1 MIDIIKKIYFLINFS
16 SQKFKLINL
25 SILMFLNIIFEF
37 VGIVLIIPVI
47 TIILKPESYDF
58 DLFNNTYVIGNFIN
72 NVAISKEQL
81 LVYLL
86 ISIIIIFFIKL
97 LLSLL
102 LNFYSTN
109 FSFKIQ
115 TDVGNVLVKNYLN
128 QKYSFFLNKN
138 SSELIRNVF
147 NNTNHI
153 SAASLSLIIIFVECF
168 VLLTL
173 TIFLFFY
180 NFKISFLSFVLLFI
194 LSVIYYQI
202 IKKKIFQWSVIR
214 DEENAK
220 KLKNIS
226 ETFSSIKEIFIYSVK
241 KLFISNF
248 SKSNF
253 MSLRPNR
260 NFVFLSSSFRPI
272 LEFTIVSLIIFITA
286 LIYLR
291 GNNLDIL
298 NDIPV
303 FILILIRLIPSVN
316 RIIAGFQRVKFC
328 MFSIETVIKDLS
340 LNKQENTKITLSKL
354 EFAKNIEFKNVSFR
368 YNKDNLIFE
377 KLNLEIHKNEKI
389 GIFGNSGDGKS
400 TFLDLLVGMNDF
412 EGEIL
417 VDGISIKKGLE
428 SWSKK
433 FCYIPQKVYLL
444 DNTIKKNIC
453 FGIADEEINIEKL
466 NLAVEVAQLSK
477 FISRLEQGLDTIIGE
492 DGSRISGGQRQRIGL
507 ARAIYRDPE
516 ILIMDESTSS
526 LDEQTS
532 EQIMRQVLQLS
543 QNLTLIVVSHNKKV
557 FEGLDK
563 VYQIKNREIK
573 LIDRN

>member
-1 MIDIIKKIYFLINFS
+1 M
-16 SQKFKLINL
+16 
-25 SILMFLNIIFEF
+25 
-37 VGIVLIIPVI
+37 
-47 TIILKPESYDF
+47 KPESFDF

-220 KLKNIS
+220 KLK
-226 ETFSSIKEIFIYSVK
+226 IFQKHFLQSK
-241 KLFISNF
+241 KYLFIL
-248 SKSNF
+248 SKS
-253 MSLRPNR
+253 
-260 NFVFLSSSFRPI
+260 
-272 LEFTIVSLIIFITA
+272 
-286 LIYLR
+286 Y
-291 GNNLDIL
+291 
-298 NDIPV
+298 
-303 FILILIRLIPSVN
+303 
-316 RIIAGFQRVKFC
+316 
-328 MFSIETVIKDLS
+328 
-340 LNKQENTKITLSKL
+340 
-354 EFAKNIEFKNVSFR
+354 
-368 YNKDNLIFE
+368 
-377 KLNLEIHKNEKI
+377 
-389 GIFGNSGDGKS
+389 
-400 TFLDLLVGMNDF
+400 LLVIF
-412 EGEIL
+412 
-417 VDGISIKKGLE
+417 
-428 SWSKK
+428 
-433 FCYIPQKVYLL
+433 QKVTY
-444 DNTIKKNIC
+444 
-453 FGIADEEINIEKL
+453 
-466 NLAVEVAQLSK
+466 
-477 FISRLEQGLDTIIGE
+477 
-492 DGSRISGGQRQRIGL
+492 
-507 ARAIYRDPE
+507 
-516 ILIMDESTSS
+516 
-526 LDEQTS
+526 
-532 EQIMRQVLQLS
+532 
-543 QNLTLIVVSHNKKV
+543 VS
-557 FEGLDK
+557 
-563 VYQIKNREIK
+563 
-573 LIDRN
+573 